1 VVRIG
6 ELVALTIFASACGPR
21 ADDYPLLRADA
32 VYPTGPIE
40 DDELK
45 PTNTIEHD
53 PLEPWDE
60 SGAGPLTGI
69 FAVQVIAKMKVVID
83 VEVRQLYRMRLLQQ
97 GGGMRV
103 RMQLCR
109 LVLPKVAGVAE
120 LTVPLVAELAMRK
133 QASESEGAFLSTDGA
148 SFTPPAFAV
157 QLGKSSADDDGDG
170 KPGITLLAKTVL
182 CERQEQI
189 YAALRAGVTLVGA
202 VKNDAIA
209 GEATPVLEQS
219 VLGISAPCLSA
230 AANLP
235 IAAQPGSTF
244 AAKRATAAAP
254 LDIDG
259 NGNIT
264 CGEIVAASATLFGK

>member
-1 VVRIG
+1 
-6 ELVALTIFASACGPR
+6 
-21 ADDYPLLRADA
+21 
-32 VYPTGPIE
+32 
-40 DDELK
+40 
-45 PTNTIEHD
+45 
-53 PLEPWDE
+53 
-60 SGAGPLTGI
+60 
-69 FAVQVIAKMKVVID
+69 
-83 VEVRQLYRMRLLQQ
+83 
-97 GGGMRV
+97 
-103 RMQLCR
+103 
-109 LVLPKVAGVAE
+109 
-120 LTVPLVAELAMRK
+120 
-133 QASESEGAFLSTDGA
+133 
-148 SFTPPAFAV
+148 
-157 QLGKSSADDDGDG
+157 
-170 KPGITLLAKTVL
+170 LLAKTVL